1 MQVTD
6 GSAGPLVGDAFPGA
20 PHAGMLEGE
29 TAALLV
35 AGTFPFRAAEFK
47 ALPGQFCMW
56 LNDRHH

>member
-29 TAALLV
+29 TAAMLV
-35 AGTFPFRAAEFK
+35 AGTSLFLAAGCRASSWICN
-47 ALPGQFCMW
+47 L
-56 LNDRHH
+56 LNDWQQ